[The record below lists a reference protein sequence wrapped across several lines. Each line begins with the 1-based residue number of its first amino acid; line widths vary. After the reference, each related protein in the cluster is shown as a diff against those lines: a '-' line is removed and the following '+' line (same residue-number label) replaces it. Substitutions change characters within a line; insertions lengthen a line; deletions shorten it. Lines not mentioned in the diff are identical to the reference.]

1 MKCLMKYQWVK
12 LPRNHLPEGKGIMNA
27 WAKLAS
33 RAAFRKGQAS
43 YCGHI
48 NAVSPGMWSGG
59 VVGLKSI
66 LGSRSRVKSLEA
78 LSKLSELGYISYSL
92 NAKTKKL
99 TYQITD
105 LSLIHISGGSGL
117 HDDRHDLPAVSLR
130 GDGHALACGSG
141 EAGLSAQT
149 PFVGIFRIHIHLMLL
164 NQLYRFFFFICFLND
179 IGRFL
184 KQ

>member
-92 NAKTKKL
+92 LRSTRGAVCINAIAIWLITVLLVFLISQKTRAEL
-99 TYQITD
+99 
-105 LSLIHISGGSGL
+105 
-117 HDDRHDLPAVSLR
+117 
-130 GDGHALACGSG
+130 
-141 EAGLSAQT
+141 
-149 PFVGIFRIHIHLMLL
+149 
-164 NQLYRFFFFICFLND
+164 FI
-179 IGRFL
+179 
-184 KQ
+184 Q

>member
-59 VVGLKSI
+59 SCRAQEY
-66 LGSRSRVKSLEA
+66 SRLQKPCKE
-78 LSKLSELGYISYSL
+78 
-92 NAKTKKL
+92 
-99 TYQITD
+99 
-105 LSLIHISGGSGL
+105 
-117 HDDRHDLPAVSLR
+117 P
-130 GDGHALACGSG
+130 
-141 EAGLSAQT
+141 
-149 PFVGIFRIHIHLMLL
+149 
-164 NQLYRFFFFICFLND
+164 
-179 IGRFL
+179 
-184 KQ
+184 